1 MLQAKLSPQGLGGI
15 RYDHGQLRADH
26 LRDSSLFNLST
37 IPAWEKRL
45 SKNVYIYRRGQ
56 EKFLETTSVG
66 KFLCQAAL
74 RAKPSGLGVVSTSPP
89 RRLHISSVWSLA
101 PAQHCDTSL
110 ATSGPTSACPSPAA
124 LTPADPTL
132 PEAQPLGSP
141 AQKAAE
147 GMFHAVIWDV
157 PAPLHCPPQAPS
169 SRRSCPAHLYPCPVP
184 GTAPS
189 SPPDTSQPKETPEA
203 HAPARR

>member
-15 RYDHGQLRADH
+15 RYDHGQLCADH

-37 IPAWEKRL
+37 IPAWEKGL
-45 SKNVYIYRRGQ
+45 SKNVYIYRTGQ
-56 EKFLETTSVG
+56 EKFLETTSAG
-66 KFLCQAAL
+66 KSLCQAAL
-74 RAKPSGLGVVSTSPP
+74 RAKPSGLGVTSTSPRCGP
-89 RRLHISSVWSLA
+89 WHLLSTVTPAWPHPAPPA
-101 PAQHCDTSL
+101 PALPLLS
-110 ATSGPTSACPSPAA
+110 
-124 LTPADPTL
+124 ADPTL
-132 PEAQPLGSP
+132 SEAQPLGSP

-169 SRRSCPAHLYPCPVP
+169 SRRSCPAHLYPRPVP